1 MKIKNIN
8 IKGLHKEWNLSCTF
22 DTKVNIL
29 SGINGAFKS
38 TLLRLIRDLLLSRLV
53 DKGSDDKG
61 SDDKRKKDPI
71 DGADIEFLSNI
82 NLFYKHFE
90 DSLLSLKKVK
100 DDELL
105 EDLASQVQSDL
116 KNVDDKTLS
125 ERILKADIIAFKMD
139 RKKMSRKAFSEKC
152 KVDFISTF
160 DVPQPSHLDS
170 LLLDLE
176 RDYAYYLSD
185 LAKNVTQI
193 IIENGSIEHDVFKK
207 IYEHNDLFIKIIE
220 EAFSMTEKTIDTSQS
235 KLSFKIGDRT
245 LDSKSLSSGEKQL
258 LIIMLTVLLEKNEEY
273 ILLMDEPE
281 ISMHFEWQRKLISNI
296 ISLNPN
302 CQIILTSHSPAIIMD
317 GWEQFVLRMDDIRTK
332 IK

>member
-1 MKIKNIN
+1 MKIENIN

-22 DTKVNIL
+22 DAKVNIL

-38 TLLRLIRDLLLSRLV
+38 TLLRLIKDLVLSHIV
-53 DKGSDDKG
+53 EKSVNDDK
-61 SDDKRKKDPI
+61 KKKDLI
-71 DGADIEFLSNI
+71 DGAEIDFSSNI
-82 NLFYKHFE
+82 SLFYKHFE

-100 DDELL
+100 NDELL

-116 KNVDDKTLS
+116 KNVDDKSLS
-125 ERILKADIIAFKMD
+125 ERILKADITAFKINGE
-139 RKKMSRKAFSEKC
+139 KMPRNLFSQKC
-152 KVDFISTF
+152 KVDYISTF
-160 DVPQPSHLDS
+160 DMPQSEVGPSYLDR
-170 LLLDLE
+170 LLVDLE

-185 LAKNVTQI
+185 LAKRVTQTI
-193 IIENGSIEHDVFKK
+193 VEKGNIEIDRFDEIYKQNNLFLSIMD
-207 IYEHNDLFIKIIE
+207 
-220 EAFSMTEKTIDTSQS
+220 EAFSVTGKEIDTSQS
-235 KLSFKIGDRT
+235 KLSFKIDGRT

-258 LIIMLTVLLEKNEEY
+258 LIIMLTVLLEKNEEF

-317 GWEQFVLRMDDIRTK
+317 GWEQFVLSMDDIRTK

>member
-8 IKGLHKEWNLSCTF
+8 IKGLHKEWNLSCAF
-22 DTKVNIL
+22 DAKVNIL

-53 DKGSDDKG
+53 DKGN
-61 SDDKRKKDPI
+61 DDKRKKDPI

-82 NLFYKHFE
+82 RLFYKHFE
-90 DSLLSLKKVK
+90 DSLLSLKKIK

-116 KNVDDKTLS
+116 KNVDDKSLS
-125 ERILKADIIAFKMD
+125 ERILKADIMAFKMD
-139 RKKMSRKAFSEKC
+139 GKKMPRKVFSEKC

-160 DVPQPSHLDS
+160 DMPQLEAGLSYLD
-170 LLLDLE
+170 LLLVDLE

-185 LAKNVTQI
+185 LAKSVTQI
-193 IIENGSIEHDVFKK
+193 IVKEGNIEIDRLEEIYRQNNLFLK
-207 IYEHNDLFIKIIE
+207 IMN
-220 EAFSMTEKTIDTSQS
+220 EAFSITEKNIDTSQS
-235 KLSFKIGDRT
+235 KLSFKIDNRT

-317 GWEQFVLRMDDIRTK
+317 GWEQFVLSMDDIRTK

>member
-22 DTKVNIL
+22 DAKVNIL

-38 TLLRLIRDLLLSRLV
+38 TLLRLIRDLLLSL
-53 DKGSDDKG
+53 KINKY
-61 SDDKRKKDPI
+61 PI
-71 DGADIEFLSNI
+71 DGAEIKFSSKI
-82 NLFYKHFE
+82 SLFHKHFE
-90 DSLLSLKKVK
+90 DSLLSLKKVQN
-100 DDELL
+100 DNLLGEL
-105 EDLASQVQSDL
+105 AAQVQSDL
-116 KNVDDKTLS
+116 KNIDDKSLS
-125 ERILKADIIAFKMD
+125 ERILKADITAFKLNGE
-139 RKKMSRKAFSEKC
+139 KMPVKVFDEKC

-160 DVPQPSHLDS
+160 DMPQPEAGPSFLDF
-170 LLLDLE
+170 LLVDKE

-185 LAKNVTQI
+185 LAKSVTQ
-193 IIENGSIEHDVFKK
+193 K
-207 IYEHNDLFIKIIE
+207 IVDDGNIAKEKLDEIYRQNNLFLDIMN
-220 EAFSMTEKTIDTSQS
+220 EAFSITGKVIDTSQS
-235 KLSFKIGDRT
+235 RLSFKIDGRT

-258 LIIMLTVLLEKNEEY
+258 LIIMLTVLLERNNEY

-296 ISLNPN
+296 IALNPN

-317 GWEQFVLRMDDIRTK
+317 GWEQFVLSMDDIRTK